1 MSNEIDKTFFK
12 QLKSFAQALDWCEAN
27 HQPLSALAMAYEMH
41 RRGVDE
47 AAILAQ
53 TQTLI
58 DQMRATVRAGSADAS
73 PTLSGLTGQLASKMM
88 AAASA
93 PCRLMSP
100 TMLKMMAYAL
110 ATLEENSRMHRIVA
124 CPTAGASGVV
134 PGVLLALSESPDVA
148 LSDAQMQRGLL
159 TAGLVGELVSRR
171 MFLSGAAGGCQAEVG
186 VATGMAAAAIVE
198 VLGGT
203 PRQVM
208 DATAMAFKNLMGLVC
223 DPVAGL
229 VEVPCTKRNAVGVVH
244 ASAAATMALAGIES
258 FVPLDEVVDA
268 MVKVGQMM
276 SPKLKESA
284 EGGLAMTPTGQAFTQ
299 QLKAKGN
306 VHSPESE

>member
-1 MSNEIDKTFFK
+1 MSNETDKTFFK

-27 HQPLSALAMAYEMH
+27 NQSLSALAMAYEIH

-53 TQTLI
+53 TQALI
-58 DQMRATVRAGSADAS
+58 DQMRATVRSGSADAS

-148 LSDAQMQRGLL
+148 LNDAQMQRGLL

-203 PRQVM
+203 PRQAM
-208 DATAMAFKNLMGLVC
+208 DATAMAFKN
-223 DPVAGL
+223 
-229 VEVPCTKRNAVGVVH
+229 
-244 ASAAATMALAGIES
+244 
-258 FVPLDEVVDA
+258 
-268 MVKVGQMM
+268 
-276 SPKLKESA
+276 
-284 EGGLAMTPTGQAFTQ
+284 
-299 QLKAKGN
+299 
-306 VHSPESE
+306 